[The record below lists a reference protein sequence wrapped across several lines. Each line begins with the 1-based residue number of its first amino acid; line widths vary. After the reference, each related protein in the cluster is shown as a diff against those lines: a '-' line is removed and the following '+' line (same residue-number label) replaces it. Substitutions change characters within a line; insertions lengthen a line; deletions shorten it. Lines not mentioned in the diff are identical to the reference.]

1 MEDVLYRVIKR
12 LFDIV
17 SSVVALILLLPLWI
31 VAIIGI
37 EISDFGPVFYLCDRV
52 GKDNE
57 HFRMYKFRSMRV
69 DKSANEKSLRP
80 DQNRIFKFGE
90 FIRSTKI
97 DELPQLINV
106 LIGDM
111 SVIGPRPASADQISS
126 TRAGKY
132 ERISELKPGLS
143 SPSAIYDYIFGDD
156 ITTEAEYMEKVFP
169 TRMRLD
175 LYYLKVNSLG
185 YDIKMIWWTILSILV
200 HGQRKRILKELIE
213 AADTVTE

>member
-1 MEDVLYRVIKR
+1 MKDVLYRVIKR

-17 SSVVALILLLPLWI
+17 SSAVALILLLPLWI

-111 SVIGPRPASADQISS
+111 SVIGPRPASADQISI
-126 TRAGKY
+126 TRVGKY

-169 TRMRLD
+169 TRMLLD

-185 YDIKMIWWTILSILV
+185 YDIKMIWWTILSILA
-200 HGQRKRILKELIE
+200 HGQRKRILKKLIE

>member
-1 MEDVLYRVIKR
+1 MKDVLYRVIKR
-12 LFDIV
+12 LFDIA
-17 SSVVALILLLPLWI
+17 SSAVALILLLPLWI

-80 DQNRIFKFGE
+80 DQNRMFRFGE

-111 SVIGPRPASADQISS
+111 SVIGPRPASADQISI
-126 TRAGKY
+126 TRSGKY
-132 ERISELKPGLS
+132 ERISKLKPGLS

-175 LYYLKVNSLG
+175 LYYLKVYSLG
-185 YDIKMIWWTILSILV
+185 YDIKMIWWTILSILI
-200 HGQRKRILKELIE
+200 HGQRKRILKKLIK

>member
-111 SVIGPRPASADQISS
+111 SVIGPRPASADQISI